1 MNKGINIT
9 KLMQEYM
16 WFRYLPETTYKTYI
30 MIGRLQNED
39 LRGEEASKALITKQF
54 DIEHEVGPLKEEKVK
69 VLEKLGHKYPANR
82 LEDLELLL
90 SYKLVKIVKDK
101 NENLVYLYNIPM
113 PKPEEVIGFDEEEK
127 EILNNIKFEIKYQN
141 EFNNILTVII
151 NSNGNLL
158 TTLDGI
164 NSVTKVKHSDIKL
177 VLDYLA
183 KEGSIKIKS
192 DKNIDQLRKND
203 KVYINI
209 NKEIFEQKRFV
220 ID

>member
-1 MNKGINIT
+1 
-9 KLMQEYM
+9 
-16 WFRYLPETTYKTYI
+16 
-30 MIGRLQNED
+30 
-39 LRGEEASKALITKQF
+39 
-54 DIEHEVGPLKEEKVK
+54 
-69 VLEKLGHKYPANR
+69 
-82 LEDLELLL
+82 
-90 SYKLVKIVKDK
+90 
-101 NENLVYLYNIPM
+101 M